1 MLTQLKQ
8 YLTGLDQ
15 YLNNSY
21 RLVILRQAT
30 AWIETGIEIHNP
42 LKCWNAD
49 PKQESCKIIKKWHFL

>member
-1 MLTQLKQ
+1 MLTQLEQ

-42 LKCWNAD
+42 LNSVEMLT
-49 PKQESCKIIKKWHFL
+49 PNKKAAR